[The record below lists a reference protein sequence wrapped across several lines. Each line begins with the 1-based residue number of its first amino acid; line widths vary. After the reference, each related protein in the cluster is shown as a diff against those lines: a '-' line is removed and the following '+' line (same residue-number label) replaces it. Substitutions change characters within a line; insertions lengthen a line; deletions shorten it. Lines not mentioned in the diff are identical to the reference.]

1 MLDSHAIPAV
11 SYYNELKLDSQIKP
25 VKGKS
30 RKNGVNLLTIHG
42 AKGMEYHT
50 VFITKFADVMLANES
65 YDAQDI
71 VAQNMN
77 LLYVAI
83 TRAKRMLYIVHE

>member
-1 MLDSHAIPAV
+1 MLDYNGIPSVA
-11 SYYNELKLDSQIKP
+11 YYNELKLDSNLKT

-42 AKGMEYHT
+42 SKGMEFHT

-71 VAQNMN
+71 VS
-77 LLYVAI
+77 
-83 TRAKRMLYIVHE
+83 